1 MKNVATLNEEKM
13 INFITQKVIEIQERE
28 RQKVE
33 EREKNNRLR
42 NVKILLRNYRTLKN
56 YAQRV
61 EGKKVEE
68 LEEIN
73 VSELFLVGEDL
84 VKSITQTSKR
94 TLIMIRHVDQAL
106 DTLKYIYSLEK
117 HPGTRRQY
125 DILHARYIDGMKI
138 EDIAEE
144 HEINDRSVYKSM
156 DAAIERLSIIL
167 FGVYGLRIE

>member
-1 MKNVATLNEEKM
+1 MTTTAMMNEEKM
-13 INFITQKVIEIQERE
+13 VEVITKKVIEIQAKEKEKAEVKERD
-28 RQKVE
+28 
-33 EREKNNRLR
+33 NRLR
-42 NVKILLRNYRTLKN
+42 NVKILLKNYRTLKN
-56 YAQRV
+56 YAKRI

-84 VKSITQTSKR
+84 VKSIKQTTKR

-106 DTLKYIYSLEK
+106 DTLQYIYSLEK

-125 DILHARYIDGMKI
+125 DILHARYIEGKKI

-144 HEINDRSVYKSM
+144 HGINDRSVYKSM
-156 DAAIERLSIIL
+156 DAAIERLSVIL